1 MVMITAKVGC
11 ELKAKVKNATGEVRI
26 KQKKQKKKCNRGK
39 LLSVGTQLYEHNQK
53 HNSSIA
59 NKNATEGG

>member
-1 MVMITAKVGC
+1 MVMITAKLGC

-26 KQKKQKKKCNRGK
+26 KIKKKQKCNRGK